1 MRLTHYY
8 LLLTVSLTLHADSVR
23 DFWFS
28 GAELNRYELS
38 QIRYGEAHP
47 GHAELVFVT
56 EPFLTDKQVK
66 NETGTGAGPSTDVLK
81 LNTMRTF
88 NTGIY
93 SYRTMSS
100 TFQPID
106 LNDYPYA
113 LKSNTSVQEW
123 CGQFFLQLN
132 RSGDGWRGELRS
144 YFQQDGDRDLLL
156 GDALLEDAIWL
167 KLRLAPEQLPTGPIE
182 IIPGGLYA
190 RFNHAPPQI
199 QQAVAE
205 RSVDGKLS
213 LYRIHYSK
221 IERTLEISYDSEF
234 PHIIRGWKEVE
245 PAGTTQAKLTHRIM
259 NSEYWNQSKASD
271 AHKRRELGLDPIA
284 N

>member
-1 MRLTHYY
+1 MRLAHYY
-8 LLLTVSLTLHADSVR
+8 LLLTLSLSLHANSVR

-56 EPFLTDKQVK
+56 EPFLTEKQVK
-66 NETGTGAGPSTDVLK
+66 NETGTGPSADVLK
-81 LNTMRTF
+81 LNAMRTF

-93 SYRTMSS
+93 SYRTMTS

-106 LNDYPYA
+106 LKNFPHA

-123 CGQFFLQLN
+123 CGQFFQQLN
-132 RSGDGWRGELRS
+132 RSSDGWRGELRS
-144 YFQQDGDRDLLL
+144 YFQEEGDRDLRI
-156 GDALLEDAIWL
+156 GDALLEDAVWL

-182 IIPGGLYA
+182 VIPGGLYT
-190 RFNHAPPQI
+190 RFNHTPPQI

-205 RSVDGKLS
+205 RSVDGKLNH
-213 LYRIHYSK
+213 YRIHYSS
-221 IERTLEISYDSEF
+221 IERTLEISYDSKF
-234 PHIIRGWKEVE
+234 PHIIRGWKEIG
-245 PAGTTQAKLTHRIM
+245 PAGTTQAELTHRIM

-271 AHKRRELGLDPIA
+271 AHIRSELGLDPIA